1 MDKESSGGNVQR
13 WPVVWAAPWLARIR
27 ALHTA
32 AQLRR
37 EYITIDIPEADS
49 WYCLDRVL
57 WRETYPDDGRR

>member
-1 MDKESSGGNVQR
+1 MENESSGVRMQLKPGG
-13 WPVVWAAPWLARIR
+13 WAAPWLARVR
-27 ALHTA
+27 ALHAA

-37 EYITIDIPEADS
+37 EHITIDIPEADS

>member
-1 MDKESSGGNVQR
+1 MDEQANTGNVQR
-13 WPVVWAAPWLARIR
+13 KPGGWVAPWLARIR

-57 WRETYPDDGRR
+57 WRETYPDDERR